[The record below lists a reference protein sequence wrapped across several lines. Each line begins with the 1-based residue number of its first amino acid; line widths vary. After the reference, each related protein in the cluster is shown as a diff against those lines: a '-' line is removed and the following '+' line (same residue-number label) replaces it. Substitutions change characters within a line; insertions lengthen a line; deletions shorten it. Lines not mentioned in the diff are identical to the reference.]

1 MLREAEKMKGK
12 KFKKPQPIKLR
23 EMAEINQPDYA
34 EKNNLVYHIDRTT
47 KLSDA
52 VLNPP
57 PEIKPKKEKSET
69 NAE

>member
-1 MLREAEKMKGK
+1 
-12 KFKKPQPIKLR
+12 
-23 EMAEINQPDYA
+23 MAEINQPDYA

>member
-1 MLREAEKMKGK
+1 
-12 KFKKPQPIKLR
+12 
-23 EMAEINQPDYA
+23 MAEIIQPDYA
-34 EKNNLVYHIDRTT
+34 DKNNLVYHIDRTT